1 MQLGMIGLGR
11 MGGNIVRRLMKN
23 GHSCVV
29 YDKSTDT
36 VRELAGEG
44 AKPSRDLADF
54 VHQLAAPRAVWVML
68 PAGKITDETVDD
80 LNGLLSS
87 GDIVIDG
94 GNSFYHDDIRH
105 AELLKPKG
113 IRFVDVGTS
122 GGVWGFE
129 RGYCM
134 MIGGDKEVVDHLDPI
149 FKTLAPGRGNID
161 RTPGREHRNPRAE
174 EGYLHCGPVGAGHF
188 VKMVHNGIEYGVM
201 QAYAEGFDILRNVSS
216 PAVPEN
222 RRYSLELPDIAEVW
236 RRGSVISS
244 WLLDLT
250 AIALAQDAELSEFT
264 GEVADSGEGRW
275 TIQAAIEEAV
285 PAEVLSSALYTRF
298 RSRQAHTFAERILSA
313 MRHEFGGHQEPG
325 TMVGG

>member
-23 GHSCVV
+23 SHSCVV
-29 YDKSTDT
+29 YDKSADT
-36 VRELAGEG
+36 VREFAGEG
-44 AKPSRDLADF
+44 AKPSQNLADF
-54 VHQLAAPRAVWVML
+54 VKQLSVPRAAWVML
-68 PAGKITDETVDD
+68 PAGHITDETIVE
-80 LNGLLSS
+80 LSELMS
-87 GDIVIDG
+87 ADDIVIDG
-94 GNSFYHDDIRH
+94 GNSFYQDDIRH

-113 IRFVDVGTS
+113 IHFVDVGTS
-122 GGVWGFE
+122 GGIWGFE

-134 MIGGDKEVVDHLDPI
+134 MIGGDKKVVDHLDPI

-161 RTPGREHRNPRAE
+161 RTPGRDRRDPRAE

-216 PAVPEN
+216 PVVPEN
-222 RRYSLELPDIAEVW
+222 RRYQLELPDIAEVW

-250 AIALAQDAELSEFT
+250 AIALAADPQLTQFT
-264 GEVADSGEGRW
+264 GQVADSGEGRW
-275 TIQAAIEEAV
+275 TVQAAIEEAV

-298 RSRQAHTFAERILSA
+298 RSRQDHTFAERILSA

-325 TMVGG
+325 TMTGD

>member
-29 YDKSTDT
+29 YDKSVDT
-36 VRELAGEG
+36 VREFAGEG
-44 AKPSRDLADF
+44 AKPSRDLGDF
-54 VHQLAAPRAVWVML
+54 VKQLTTPRAVWVML
-68 PAGKITDETVDD
+68 PAGRITDETIHE

-94 GNSFYHDDIRH
+94 GNSFYQDDIRH
-105 AELLKPKG
+105 AEMLKPKG
-113 IRFVDVGTS
+113 IHFVDVGTS

-134 MIGGDKEVVDHLDPI
+134 MIGGDKTVVDHLDPLL
-149 FKTLAPGRGNID
+149 KTLAPGRGNID
-161 RTPGREHRNPRAE
+161 RTPGRNGLDPRAE

-201 QAYAEGFDILRNVSS
+201 QAYAEGFDILRNVNT

-222 RRYSLELPDIAEVW
+222 RRYQLDLPDVAEVW
-236 RRGSVISS
+236 RRGSVIAS

-250 AIALAQDAELSEFT
+250 AIALAKDAELSEFT
-264 GEVADSGEGRW
+264 GQVADSGEGRW

-298 RSRQAHTFAERILSA
+298 RSRQDHTFAERILSA

-325 TMVGG
+325 TMVKD

>member
-29 YDKSTDT
+29 YDKSAEA
-36 VRELAGEG
+36 VHGLAGEG

-54 VHQLAAPRAVWVML
+54 VKQLEAPRAVWVML
-68 PAGKITDETVDD
+68 PAGQTTDETVVE
-80 LNGLLSS
+80 LGGLLAK

-105 AELLKPKG
+105 ADMLKPKG
-113 IRFVDVGTS
+113 IHFVDVGTS

-134 MIGGDKEVVDHLDPI
+134 MIGGDKAVVDHLDPI
-149 FKTLAPGRGNID
+149 LKTLAPGTGNID
-161 RTPGREHRNPRAE
+161 RTPGRKGLDPRAE
-174 EGYLHCGPVGAGHF
+174 EGYLPCGPVGAGHF

-201 QAYAEGFDILRNVSS
+201 QAYAEGFDILRNVNI

-222 RRYSLELPDIAEVW
+222 RRYQLDLPDIAEVW
-236 RRGSVISS
+236 RRGSVIAS

-250 AIALAQDAELSEFT
+250 AIALAKDPQLAEFT
-264 GEVADSGEGRW
+264 GQVADSGEGRW

-298 RSRQAHTFAERILSA
+298 RSRQDHTFAERILSA

-325 TMVGG
+325 TMVKD

>member
-29 YDKSTDT
+29 YDKSPDA
-36 VRELAGEG
+36 VKGLAGEG

-54 VHQLAAPRAVWVML
+54 VKQLSAPRAVWVML
-68 PAGKITDETVDD
+68 PAGKITDETIVELRD
-80 LNGLLSS
+80 LLSVD
-87 GDIVIDG
+87 DIVIDG
-94 GNSFYHDDIRH
+94 GNSFYQDDIRH
-105 AELLKPKG
+105 AELLRPKG
-113 IRFVDVGTS
+113 IHFVDVGTS
-122 GGVWGFE
+122 GGIWGFE

-134 MIGGDKEVVDHLDPI
+134 MIGGDKKIVDHLDPI
-149 FKTLAPGRGNID
+149 LKTLAPGKGNIE
-161 RTPGREHRNPRAE
+161 RTPGRESRNPQAE

-216 PAVPEN
+216 AAIPEN
-222 RRYSLELPDIAEVW
+222 RRYNLELPDIAEVW

-250 AIALAQDAELSEFT
+250 AIALAGDPHLSKFT
-264 GEVADSGEGRW
+264 GQVADSGEGRW
-275 TIQAAIEEAV
+275 TVQAAIEEAV

-298 RSRQAHTFAERILSA
+298 RSRQDHTFAERILSA

-325 TMVGG
+325 TMVGD

>member
-23 GHSCVV
+23 GHTCVV
-29 YDKSTDT
+29 YDKSVDT
-36 VRELAGEG
+36 VREFAGEG
-44 AKPSRDLADF
+44 AKPSRDLGDF
-54 VHQLAAPRAVWVML
+54 VKQLEAPRAVWVML
-68 PAGKITDETVDD
+68 PAGHITDETIVE
-80 LNGLLSS
+80 LSGLLAK

-94 GNSFYHDDIRH
+94 GNSFYQDDIRH
-105 AELLKPKG
+105 AEMLKPKG
-113 IRFVDVGTS
+113 IHFVDVGTS

-134 MIGGDKEVVDHLDPI
+134 MIGGDKPVVDHLDPI
-149 FKTLAPGRGNID
+149 LKTLAPGRGNID
-161 RTPGREHRNPRAE
+161 RTPGRSGLDPRAE

-201 QAYAEGFDILRNVSS
+201 QAYAEGFDILRNVNS

-222 RRYSLELPDIAEVW
+222 RRYQLDLPDVAEVW
-236 RRGSVISS
+236 RRGSVIAS

-250 AIALAQDAELSEFT
+250 AIALAKDAELSEFT
-264 GEVADSGEGRW
+264 GQVADSGEGRW

-298 RSRQAHTFAERILSA
+298 RSRQDHTFAERILSA

-325 TMVGG
+325 TMVKD